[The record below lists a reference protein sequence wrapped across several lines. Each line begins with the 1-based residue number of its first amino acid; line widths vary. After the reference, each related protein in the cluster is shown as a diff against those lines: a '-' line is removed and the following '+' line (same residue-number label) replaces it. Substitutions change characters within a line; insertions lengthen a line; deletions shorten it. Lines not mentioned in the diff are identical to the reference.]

1 MTFHLVICIITIQR
15 IIHIWSFLNPLPL
28 YHVNTIVPYLCVLHS
43 PKNAKGFSLQSF
55 MAWGFCAFSGEMA
68 AAVTTYVKTVFSGG
82 FCRLICLFV
91 CLFVLFSP
99 YCCMRLRRF
108 YNVPMLQSF
117 GCMPQLVKKTF
128 FSKINKRVNKVCF
141 CPETNYYAVIY
152 IFLTG
157 NNEII
162 LFFAR

>member
-1 MTFHLVICIITIQR
+1 MTFHLVICIITIQW
-15 IIHIWSFLNPLPL
+15 IVHIWSFLNPLPL
-28 YHVNTIVPYLCVLHS
+28 YHVNTIVPYLCCACSVLHS
-43 PKNAKGFSLQSF
+43 LKNAKGFSLQSF

-91 CLFVLFSP
+91 CLFVCLFSP

-117 GCMPQLVKKTF
+117 GCMPQLVKKNVFFQKSIKGWTKCVFVPKLIIMLLSTF
-128 FSKINKRVNKVCF
+128 S
-141 CPETNYYAVIY
+141 
-152 IFLTG
+152 
-157 NNEII
+157 
-162 LFFAR
+162 